1 MIPWREIASKISAL
15 DPDLKSTFGF
25 ADSALPAENVKKL
38 VQAVPELASE
48 IDTSDLE
55 DSIRKFRA
63 AQVDAGEA
71 AALGRAADDASSALG
86 IMKTV
91 SAPGLEAV
99 SAAGRAAGLLGPEET
114 PGDAVKAKVGGGLL
128 GSAAAGAADVI
139 VDPISWAGGA
149 VAKAA
154 GMGPRV
160 LAAMGAMGLAKGASG
175 ALGRSVAAGGSGD
188 SSAAQ
193 EDAVRLAASVA
204 ASMAFPLGG
213 AAGGARRVRVPEVV
227 VPEVVREAVP
237 PTAIPPRVA
246 SPPSTPR
253 VVQPPAAPVSPA
265 PTAPVARPQP
275 LSPLEG
281 LLERPRTADRLP
293 REWREWIDLVPQKPT
308 EMVFNGSGR
317 ATKEEIYRDL
327 AGPIAGPGRYWA
339 FREDHARA
347 FGPNIESAPI
357 ESVVKNPLVINTDD
371 QWKRLTKTA
380 GWEFPNPIGSDPVEF
395 TKKAQAL
402 QDLVKSMGHDG
413 IVVRFD
419 PDGPDGETKTLMRV
433 FDIPQVISFSDAAK
447 PAATAATRE
456 TPQSAKVAS
465 VLKAIDKATA
475 PPPAPPTAASSLQKH
490 VAKAEAELSR
500 IEAERP
506 RKNAK
511 KGAFEEWDARRAA
524 AQAKVEQMRE
534 VGDTEIEWA
543 GMVAQKLKKEGFV
556 PKKGDDLMEFIR
568 SYATN
573 DELRNIGLDPRP
585 GNPNKAKPG
594 RPSLMERLVEME
606 GEDSGRAL
614 DYGEQSQF
622 ENEIIAKINAA
633 QGGPVWSRAALD
645 RGAGNE
651 IRKAVQESGIR
662 SVESFVATTDK
673 LSKGKPV
680 TAKQMESWVAAVKAI
695 KSSSIDVNGDN
706 FESYRAAREEYMA
719 AKEAD
724 LSNLDEGYRSE
735 KPARPSRAGAPPRI
749 SPEEAARRAGL
760 EAPPSFDGP
769 DMVIDYSEPP
779 AAPPVDTTMPDRS
792 KGVSFGKAPAAV
804 ERPNADVDRPLPSGT
819 LAKVASVARSVPDTL
834 RQSLRTV
841 RSELVAKGYP
851 NVAQV
856 LFRAGA
862 HADAQATKASVV
874 VDRLRAMGVWDK
886 DNLDIIGRIIEEG
899 PRREDSEKHLRAA
912 EILSKG
918 FGEQY
923 DTAARKDP
931 LRGDPETETLAGV
944 APRVRK
950 YFPRTNPEK
959 DVPEFIASNEKFRP
973 LTTTSRHMSP
983 NIYSERLPAS
993 NSVRVTDPVQLEAI
1007 LMEGAKTSGAL
1018 VGGANAERTPANYP
1032 NFFKAA
1038 YEQRRR
1044 QTASQDMTEAAR
1056 HADAFSVAKARVE
1069 MEQLPDVWEAAARD
1083 RPGVSLDDLAKNPI
1097 IARAADMVIRNR
1109 SGLTSSAKATIDAAT
1124 GLAAGLQLGHA
1135 APLNAAGL
1143 VYPALWAS
1151 KMGANPMQ
1159 ALGASIKAAAL
1170 AAKYGAED
1178 VGMMAGRKLGL
1189 TDELS
1194 ASQLAFGMSRS
1205 LNPFRRAIAFADRN
1219 TRLAVAEAMKPYI
1232 AKMPHAWFRTT
1243 DHSLPMNDPRNI
1255 EIAARELAN
1264 ASQGLGSRAD
1274 KLKDG
1279 SNQFWNVV
1287 RHIASQYSSPE
1298 IRQLEQNGDRMS
1310 WQGAALAAIAGVVIG
1325 EGINDARSLSR
1336 GTGVNLPGS
1345 EPTEDQ
1351 KRKSVGATLL
1361 SPDRDPRIPQR
1372 IAQNLLTVVPGSK
1385 TVLNG
1390 MEYGDAPGVGVIL
1403 GTAAP
1408 AAGAVSKIAQ
1418 AVNQY
1423 RKTGDA
1429 REFLS
1434 IVEAPGLGREWAK
1447 IIAFEQARK
1456 DAKSPAP
1463 ETGYGRVSQ
1472 NMGWPWK
1479 IDLYLKGKI
1488 TRDQL
1493 INDTMVGGK
1502 GLPMEQ
1508 KARAYRKEQNDRK
1521 DREDKRKQ
1529 EKRGK

>member
-25 ADSALPAENVKKL
+25 ADSALPAENVRKL

-55 DSIRKFRA
+55 DSIRKFQA
-63 AQVDAGEA
+63 ARVDAGEA
-71 AALGRAADDASSALG
+71 AALGRAADDASSALSV
-86 IMKTV
+86 MKTV
-91 SAPGLEAV
+91 AAPGLEAV
-99 SAAGRAAGLLGPEET
+99 SAAGRAVGLLGPEET
-114 PGDAVKAKVGGGLL
+114 PGDVVKAKVGGGLL
-128 GSAAAGAADVI
+128 GSAAAGPTDVI
-139 VDPISWAGGA
+139 ADPLSWAGGA

-154 GMGPRV
+154 GIGPRV
-160 LAAMGAMGLAKGASG
+160 LAAMGAMGLAKGAFG

-213 AAGGARRVRVPEVV
+213 AAGGERRVRVPEIAGEV
-227 VPEVVREAVP
+227 VP
-237 PTAIPPRVA
+237 
-246 SPPSTPR
+246 
-253 VVQPPAAPVSPA
+253 PPATPPKVAVEVAAPATPIEPVLSVA
-265 PTAPVARPQP
+265 PRAAASVARPTTTP
-275 LSPLEG
+275 
-281 LLERPRTADRLP
+281 
-293 REWREWIDLVPQKPT
+293 VP
-308 EMVFNGSGR
+308 
-317 ATKEEIYRDL
+317 
-327 AGPIAGPGRYWA
+327 
-339 FREDHARA
+339 
-347 FGPNIESAPI
+347 
-357 ESVVKNPLVINTDD
+357 
-371 QWKRLTKTA
+371 
-380 GWEFPNPIGSDPVEF
+380 
-395 TKKAQAL
+395 
-402 QDLVKSMGHDG
+402 
-413 IVVRFD
+413 
-419 PDGPDGETKTLMRV
+419 
-433 FDIPQVISFSDAAK
+433 
-447 PAATAATRE
+447 TRE
-456 TPQSAKVAS
+456 TSQSASVES
-465 VLKAIDKATA
+465 VLKAIDKA
-475 PPPAPPTAASSLQKH
+475 
-490 VAKAEAELSR
+490 R
-500 IEAERP
+500 
-506 RKNAK
+506 
-511 KGAFEEWDARRAA
+511 DARRAA
-524 AQAKVEQMRE
+524 AQAKVEQMKE

-673 LSKGKPV
+673 LNNGKPV
-680 TAKQMESWVAAVKAI
+680 TAKQMESWIAAVKAI

-706 FESYRAAREEYMA
+706 FESYRAAREEYLS
-719 AKEAD
+719 AKEVD
-724 LSNLDEGYRSE
+724 LSNLDDGYRSE
-735 KPARPSRAGAPPRI
+735 KTARPSRAGAPPRV

-779 AAPPVDTTMPDRS
+779 AAPPIDTTMPDRS

-886 DNLDIIGRIIEEG
+886 DNLDVIGRIIEEG
-899 PRREDSEKHLRAA
+899 PRRGDSEKHLRAA
-912 EILSKG
+912 EILAKG
-918 FGEQY
+918 LGEQY

-973 LTTTSRHMSP
+973 LTATARHMSP
-983 NIYSERLPAS
+983 NIYSERLPES

-1007 LMEGAKTSGAL
+1007 LMEGAKTAGAL

-1044 QTASQDMTEAAR
+1044 QTAGQDMTEKAR
-1056 HADAFSVAKARVE
+1056 HEDAFGVAKARVE

-1083 RPGVSLDDLAKNPI
+1083 RPGASLDDLAKNPI

-1109 SGLTSSAKATIDAAT
+1109 SGLTSPAKATIDAAT
-1124 GLAAGLQLGHA
+1124 GLAAGIQLGHA

-1143 VYPALWAS
+1143 VYPALWTS

-1170 AAKYGAED
+1170 AAKYVAED

-1243 DHSLPMNDPRNI
+1243 DHSLPMSDPRNI

-1310 WQGAALAAIAGVVIG
+1310 WQGAALAALAGVVIG

-1390 MEYGDAPGVGVIL
+1390 MEYGDAPGVGVLL

-1408 AAGAVSKIAQ
+1408 AAGAVSKISQ
-1418 AVNQY
+1418 ALNQY

-1429 REFLS
+1429 RAFLS
-1434 IVEAPGLGREWAK
+1434 IVEAPGLGREWSK
-1447 IIAFEQARK
+1447 IVAFEQARE
-1456 DAKSPAP
+1456 DAKNPAP
-1463 ETGYGRVSQ
+1463 ETGYERVSQ

-1529 EKRGK
+1529 EKRGR